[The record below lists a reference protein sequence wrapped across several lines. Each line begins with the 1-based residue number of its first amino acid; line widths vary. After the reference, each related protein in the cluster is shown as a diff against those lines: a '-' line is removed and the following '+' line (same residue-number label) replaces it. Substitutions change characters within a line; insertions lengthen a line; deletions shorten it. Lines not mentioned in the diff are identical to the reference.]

1 MEMCSNGT
9 ATNCSHLT
17 QLETI
22 WNMTQCGRKWVDTAT
37 AKGASSG
44 VSDGKTVLSGDN
56 VLTGNDNEGSTAS
69 GSSVLSGNNAE
80 ESTDISTTTAS
91 LTNAVGQNSAG
102 SRIGRKKR
110 QVFGSNIGGGSFG
123 FSSGGSFG
131 SSRSQPAAVDAE
143 YEFLAIYMSLPEI
156 ERMAIGHDF
165 EGMFKSCIFEGV
177 DCLDQR

>member
-44 VSDGKTVLSGDN
+44 VSDGKT
-56 VLTGNDNEGSTAS
+56 GNDNEGSTVS
-69 GSSVLSGNNAE
+69 GSNAE
-80 ESTDISTTTAS
+80 ESADTNTTTAS
-91 LTNAVGQNSAG
+91 LTNAVGKNSAG

-110 QVFGSNIGGGSFG
+110 QVFRSNSATGSFG

-177 DCLDQR
+177 DCLDPR

>member
-44 VSDGKTVLSGDN
+44 VSEGKTVLSKDN
-56 VLTGNDNEGSTAS
+56 VLTKNDNEGSTVS
-69 GSSVLSGNNAE
+69 GSNAE
-80 ESTDISTTTAS
+80 ESADTSTTTAS

-110 QVFGSNIGGGSFG
+110 QVFRSNSATGSFG

-177 DCLDQR
+177 DCLDPR